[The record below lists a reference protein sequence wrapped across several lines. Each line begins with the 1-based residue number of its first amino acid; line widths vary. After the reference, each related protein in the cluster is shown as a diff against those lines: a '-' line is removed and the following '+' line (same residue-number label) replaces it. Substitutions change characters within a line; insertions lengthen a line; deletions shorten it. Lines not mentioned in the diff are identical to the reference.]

1 MHYNSHQAQL
11 RKIQKNRLHT
21 VIKDF
26 ADIYYLKQ
34 LIMQIWKNVNI
45 FRLHSFIKH
54 LQKNI
59 TKQKFYIK
67 MLQSICHCFPLYSFG
82 WKKLLWRVL
91 INLNNSFAFHMS
103 RKHTLV
109 SEWSKDDVVI
119 SRRAALVLEFLR
131 SRNLL
136 HIREEVEIETSSL
149 LLEST
154 QLYLQQT
161 TITIYT
167 FILILRTS
175 DFWGIRS
182 RFVSVA

>member
-82 WKKLLWRVL
+82 
-91 INLNNSFAFHMS
+91 
-103 RKHTLV
+103 
-109 SEWSKDDVVI
+109 
-119 SRRAALVLEFLR
+119 
-131 SRNLL
+131 
-136 HIREEVEIETSSL
+136 
-149 LLEST
+149 
-154 QLYLQQT
+154 
-161 TITIYT
+161 
-167 FILILRTS
+167 
-175 DFWGIRS
+175 
-182 RFVSVA
+182 